1 MTGARPSAA
10 PWTGHPVVP
19 APSPGRDGD
28 PPAGVGPRSD
38 GRPGPQHLLGLLFD
52 TGSAGPVGGDVP
64 GVHGARG
71 RIQGRPAYGFCIDP
85 GVRGG
90 AMSRAGCAHIVGVID
105 AACREGAPVVG
116 LWHSGGARIDEGVDA
131 LDGVGSVFRAMV
143 RASGVVPQISVVLG
157 PAAGGA
163 AYGPALTDV
172 VVMADEGRMF
182 VTGPDVIRQVTGE
195 RIGMRDLG
203 GPAVHHEESGVAH
216 VHARDGDAAVGT
228 ARRLVGLLREPDPR
242 DLTLPPDR
250 PALRRALPERAV
262 RAYDVRPLLRMLLDD
277 DGLELQPDRAPNIVT
292 QLGRMGGRTV
302 GLVAN
307 NPIRLGGCLTA
318 RASEKAARFVRMCD
332 AFGVPVV
339 AVVDV
344 PGYLPGSAEE
354 HGGVLRHGA
363 KLLHAFAGARTP
375 SVTVVTRKA
384 FGGAYLAMNA
394 RSMGA
399 GAVFAWP
406 GAEIAV
412 MGAEAAVGILH
423 RRTLAETPEAAV
435 PTRRAE
441 LVARQRETTTLDRLV
456 AGGYVDRV
464 IDPAETPARI
474 VEALDLA
481 PGDRSDQR
489 NIPL

>member
-1 MTGARPSAA
+1 MTHTLPI
-10 PWTGHPVVP
+10 GH
-19 APSPGRDGD
+19 
-28 PPAGVGPRSD
+28 D
-38 GRPGPQHLLGLLFD
+38 GRPPDTSRPRPADDRCPRRRLSLLFD
-52 TGSAGPVGGDVP
+52 HSGGSDADSSGVAVARGPV
-64 GVHGARG
+64 H
-71 RIQGRPAYGFCIDP
+71 GRPVHAFCIDP

-90 AMSRAGCAHIVGVID
+90 ALSRAGCARIVGVVE
-105 AACREGAPVVG
+105 AASREGVPVVG

-172 VVMADEGRMF
+172 VVMSDEARMF
-182 VTGPDVIRQVTGE
+182 VTGPEVIRQVTGE
-195 RIGMRDLG
+195 QIGMRELG
-203 GPAVHHEESGVAH
+203 GPDVHHEMSGVAH
-216 VHARDGDAAVGT
+216 VRARDDDAAVGA
-228 ARRLVGLLREPDPR
+228 ARQLAALLRTPGRDEPSAPE
-242 DLTLPPDR
+242 DR
-250 PALRRALPERAV
+250 PALRRVLPERAV
-262 RAYDVRPLLRMLLDD
+262 RAYDVGPLLRLLLDD
-277 DGLELQPDRAPNIVT
+277 DGIELQSDRAPNIVT
-292 QLGRMGGRTV
+292 RLGRLGGRRV
-302 GLVAN
+302 GVVAN

-318 RASEKAARFVRMCD
+318 AASEKAARFVRMCD

-344 PGYLPGSAEE
+344 PGYLPGPAEE

-363 KLLHAFAGARTP
+363 KLLHAFAGATTP
-375 SVTVVTRKA
+375 RITLVTRKA

-399 GAVFAWP
+399 DAVFAWP

-412 MGAEAAVGILH
+412 MGAEAAVGVLH
-423 RRTLAETPEAAV
+423 RRALAALSEEEAAA
-435 PTRRAE
+435 RRAE
-441 LVARQRETTTLDRLV
+441 LVTGQRTATSLDRLV
-456 AGGYVDRV
+456 AHGHVDRV

-474 VEALDLA
+474 AEALDSA
-481 PGDRSDQR
+481 AGGRSDQR